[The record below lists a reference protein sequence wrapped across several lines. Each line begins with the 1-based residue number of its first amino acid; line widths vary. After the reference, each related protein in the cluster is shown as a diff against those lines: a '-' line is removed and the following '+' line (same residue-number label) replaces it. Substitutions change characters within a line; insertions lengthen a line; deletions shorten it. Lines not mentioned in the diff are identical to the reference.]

1 MTDDSSADGA
11 LTPERLGQMAFVI
24 QVPVFAYL
32 GHLLFDDVL
41 FGGIAGLLVGF
52 GTMLH
57 LPYFVRRSGAR
68 GGAAPD
74 DSYAG
79 RAAVGLALDAAGI
92 VAFGSR
98 FAVDGF
104 LVPLAAAAVVALVLY
119 VPLDRFLPP
128 VRAGA

>member
-1 MTDDSSADGA
+1 MTDDSFADSA
-11 LTPERLGQMAFVI
+11 LTPERLGQIALVA
-24 QVPVFAYL
+24 QVPAFAYL
-32 GHLLFDDVL
+32 GFLLFDDVL
-41 FGGIAGLLVGF
+41 FGGIAGLLVGL

-57 LPYFVRRSGAR
+57 LPYFIRRSRSRSGA
-68 GGAAPD
+68 APG
-74 DSYAG
+74 DSYTG
-79 RAAVGLALDAAGI
+79 RAVIGLALDAAGI
-92 VAFGSR
+92 VAFGAR

>member
-1 MTDDSSADGA
+1 MTDDPSADSA
-11 LTPERLGQMAFVI
+11 LTPERLGQIALVG
-24 QVPVFAYL
+24 QVPAFAYL
-32 GHLLFDDVL
+32 GLLLFDDVL

-57 LPYFVRRSGAR
+57 LPYFVRRSGSR
-68 GGAAPD
+68 GGPAPG

-98 FAVDGF
+98 FVADGY

>member
-1 MTDDSSADGA
+1 MTDDSFANGA

-32 GHLLFDDVL
+32 GHLLFDGVL
-41 FGGIAGLLVGF
+41 FGGVAGLLVGF

-92 VAFGSR
+92 VAFGAR

-104 LVPLAAAAVVALVLY
+104 LVPPAAAAVVALVLY